1 MLDLRTVSV
10 GPMDN
15 RCYLL
20 TDPVA
25 TGGSGGWLLVDA
37 AAEPETL
44 LALLDDA
51 LPARERGRGLVVTT
65 HRHDDHTG
73 ALVRVAEVTGATTA
87 AGDDDADALPLAP
100 DRRLRHGDV
109 VGVGQHELGVI
120 ALRGHTPGSVALLL
134 PAGALSG
141 ADGEVAHL
149 FTGDSLFPGGPGK
162 TWSPEDFTSLMDDL
176 EERVFAVLPDST
188 VVHPGHGETTT
199 IGAERPR
206 LAEYRARGW

>member
-20 TDPVA
+20 TDGRDGA
-25 TGGSGGWLLVDA
+25 SGAWLLVDA
-37 AAEPETL
+37 AAEPERL
-44 LALLDDA
+44 LALLEEA
-51 LPARERGRGLVVTT
+51 LPTAQRGEGLVVTT

-73 ALVRVAEVTGATTA
+73 ALAQVAAATGATTA
-87 AGDDDADALPLAP
+87 AGDDDADAIPLAP
-100 DRRLRHGDV
+100 DRRLKHGDV
-109 VGVGQHELGVI
+109 VTVGAHELGVT

-134 PAGALSG
+134 PPGALPG
-141 ADGEVAHL
+141 PDGEVGHL

-206 LAEYRARGW
+206 LGEYRARGW

>member
-20 TDPVA
+20 TD
-25 TGGSGGWLLVDA
+25 GGPQASGAWLLVDA
-37 AAEPETL
+37 AAEPERL
-44 LALLDDA
+44 LALLDEA
-51 LPARERGRGLVVTT
+51 LPADARGEGLVVTT

-73 ALVRVAEVTGATTA
+73 ALVAVARATGAPTA

-100 DRRLRHGDV
+100 DRRLRHGDAV
-109 VGVGQHELGVI
+109 RVGEHELEVI

-141 ADGEVAHL
+141 ADGEVPHL

-176 EERVFAVLPDST
+176 EERVFAVLPDET

-199 IGAERPR
+199 LGAERPR
-206 LAEYRARGW
+206 LGEYRARGW

>member
-20 TDPVA
+20 TEP
-25 TGGSGGWLLVDA
+25 GSGRWLLVDA

-44 LALLDDA
+44 LALLDEA
-51 LPARERGRGLVVTT
+51 LPADARGEGLVVTT

-73 ALVRVAEVTGATTA
+73 ALVAVARATGAPTA

-100 DRRLRHGDV
+100 DRRLRHGDAV
-109 VGVGQHELGVI
+109 RVGEHELEVI

-141 ADGEVAHL
+141 ADGEVPHL

-176 EERVFAVLPDST
+176 EERVFAVLPDET

-199 IGAERPR
+199 LGAERPR
-206 LAEYRARGW
+206 LGEYRARGW